1 MLLKGNVTL
10 QSKNDVMVLE
20 RNREETEKRILE
32 AVGRIVESDGF
43 EKIGVN
49 AVAAEAGVA
58 KMLIY
63 RYFKSIDGLLAAYIK
78 RHDYWLNFHFKAP
91 ANESDIVNYVLAIY
105 KSQIEQLRR
114 NIVMRRLLRWELVNT
129 NPLIE
134 EIRDKREQNSL
145 KLIGIV
151 GKISNKPVDEI
162 SAMASLI
169 SASITYLA
177 LLADSC
183 KYYNGLLIS
192 ADSGWDEVTT
202 AIEKIIKDNLT

>member
-1 MLLKGNVTL
+1 MA
-10 QSKNDVMVLE
+10 LE

-32 AVGRIVESDGF
+32 AVGRLVESDGF

-78 RHDYWLNFHFKAP
+78 RHDYWLNINFKAP
-91 ANESDIVNYVLAIY
+91 AKESDIVNYVLAIY

-134 EIRDKREQNSL
+134 EIRDKRERNGL

-162 SAMASLI
+162 SALASLI